1 MYIFEYVIS
10 PKNEALASQNWLKIT
25 IITFFEI
32 NPIKTEPLN
41 VLDIFNR
48 SFLGLEILL
57 HNTFRRKN
65 ISIKPADVAVDSV
78 KKILLSKV
86 MFDQLVN

>member
-1 MYIFEYVIS
+1 MFENVIS
-10 PKNEALASQNWLKIT
+10 PKNEALASQNWLKIKNY
-25 IITFFEI
+25 FFEI